1 MMNIGDGELAVSM
14 EMNQFKMINKDN
26 PCSSQAEADD
36 IIRWIRLGLDSH
48 YGLKP
53 EKQRSQ
59 TFFEVTN
66 TNGNFYI
73 WMRIEN
79 LKE

>member
-1 MMNIGDGELAVSM
+1 MMNSGGDGGLALDM
-14 EMNQFKMINKDN
+14 QMIEYKLLNKDN
-26 PCSSQAEADD
+26 PCSSQEELDN

-53 EKQRSQ
+53 EKKRSQ
-59 TFFEVTN
+59 IFFEVTN

-73 WMRIEN
+73 WTRLED
-79 LKE
+79 L

>member
-1 MMNIGDGELAVSM
+1 
-14 EMNQFKMINKDN
+14 MINKDN

-36 IIRWIRLGLDSH
+36 IIRRIRLGLDSH

-59 TFFEVTN
+59 IFFEVTN
-66 TNGNFYI
+66 TNGNVYI
-73 WMRIEN
+73 WMRIEET
-79 LKE
+79 KE